1 MELERA
7 LPNHRVVMEV
17 PELSVDTY
25 AALCLVI
32 ITPWLYQTFKP
43 FSTDRTKTRTEQAIS
58 ALLLAHTLYMLYEIL
73 VSPPQNIFKAFG
85 LGIGAPPEHL
95 RAKVA
100 ETYGGEQNIP
110 PHLLLLLKR
119 LGLSDL
125 RLLYVK
131 WVVQLF
137 YLFRVI

>member
-1 MELERA
+1 
-7 LPNHRVVMEV
+7 MEV
-17 PELSVDTY
+17 PQLSVDTY

-43 FSTDRTKTRTEQAIS
+43 FSTDRPAKTRTEQAIS
-58 ALLLAHTLYMLYEIL
+58 ALLLTHTLYMLYEIL

-85 LGIGAPPEHL
+85 FGLGAPPEHM

-110 PHLLLLLKR
+110 AHLLLLLKR

-125 RLLYVK
+125 RLLYVR
-131 WVVQLF
+131 WVVRPF
-137 YLFRVI
+137 DVYLAKAM